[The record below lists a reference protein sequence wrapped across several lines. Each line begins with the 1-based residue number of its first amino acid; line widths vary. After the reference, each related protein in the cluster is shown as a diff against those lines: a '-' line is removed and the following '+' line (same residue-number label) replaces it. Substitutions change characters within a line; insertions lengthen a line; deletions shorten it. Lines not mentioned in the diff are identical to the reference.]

1 MEMAMGIE
9 EQHVFYAHATQARA
23 TQEQMSCSA
32 SSPTLMPLELAHPQ
46 LCHHGHLHCAT
57 WMKNRPVLLSAVS
70 GER

>member
-9 EQHVFYAHATQARA
+9 EQHVCAHA